1 MVHSAITR
9 IMVKMKRK
17 FRILKSVYQ
26 NPTLRRSLL
35 ICAAITAFIVIAQP
49 FLVGSIYGSAKAIDL
64 LKGLQSSSLY
74 FGSAITTASATV
86 LALML
91 TLLSMTKKSEN
102 DFDQSVYRSIEIV
115 GLISTATFIGAIL
128 LLLCLSLPVGKF
140 DNIPQG
146 WFRGLYYTLSTLNG
160 LLSGL
165 MTAGVLILFDTVRLL
180 IRDIS
185 PHQNYRDR

>member
-1 MVHSAITR
+1 
-9 IMVKMKRK
+9 MKRK
-17 FRILKSVYQ
+17 FKVLKSVYH

-35 ICAAITAFIVIAQP
+35 ICAGITAFIIIAQP
-49 FLVGSIYGSAKAIDL
+49 YLVGSIYSSAKAVDL

-91 TLLSMTKKSEN
+91 TLLSMTNKSEN
-102 DFDQSVYRSIEIV
+102 EFDGSVYRSIEIV
-115 GLISTATFIGAIL
+115 GLISTATFIGAVL

-140 DNIPQG
+140 DNIPPG
-146 WFRGLYYTLSTLNG
+146 WYRGLYYTLSTLNG

-165 MTAGVLILFDTVRLL
+165 MTAGILILFDTVRLL

-185 PHQNYRDR
+185 PHRDYRDY